1 MDLKQL
7 SSNKKGQLILCCA
20 ILGLVWGVLLIRYG
34 ASYLGDMPDQKKI
47 EKARQDLNKARAE
60 LARQEEENRR
70 HQDIRTRYRAL
81 AASAW
86 IPAVDGPV
94 ETGLRRKISEVSL
107 ALDFR
112 LTSLSSTNPVRINPQ
127 FQYADITING
137 AGDLD
142 DVIRFLTEL
151 SKIEPRLSWRQL
163 NLTPARNQPRQAG
176 ATTANLAAQL
186 DSLPQTRLEFR
197 GTLRVLVYEGELTLR
212 ELGITRQPVTESVET
227 PESTG
232 ETPEVTE

>member
-7 SSNKKGQLILCCA
+7 SSNRKGQLIICCI

-34 ASYLGDMPDQKKI
+34 ASYLGDIPDKKKI
-47 EKARQDLNKARAE
+47 EKARHDLEKARTE
-60 LARQEEENRR
+60 LARYEEENQR
-70 HQDIRTRYRAL
+70 HQEIRARYRAL

-86 IPAVDGPV
+86 IPSIDGAV
-94 ETGLRRKISEVSL
+94 ETGLRRRISDVSL

-112 LTSLSSTNPVRINPQ
+112 LSSLSAANPVRINQQ
-127 FQYADITING
+127 FLYADITIHG
-137 AGDLD
+137 TGDLE
-142 DVIRFLTEL
+142 DVIRFLAEL

-163 NLTPARNQPRQAG
+163 NLTPARNQPRPAAS

-197 GTLRVLVYEGELTLR
+197 GTLRVLVYEGELTPQQLQ
-212 ELGITRQPVTESVET
+212 ITRQPVADEPETTEET
-227 PESTG
+227 E
-232 ETPEVTE
+232 E

>member
-1 MDLKQL
+1 M
-7 SSNKKGQLILCCA
+7 
-20 ILGLVWGVLLIRYG
+20 
-34 ASYLGDMPDQKKI
+34 
-47 EKARQDLNKARAE
+47 
-60 LARQEEENRR
+60 
-70 HQDIRTRYRAL
+70 